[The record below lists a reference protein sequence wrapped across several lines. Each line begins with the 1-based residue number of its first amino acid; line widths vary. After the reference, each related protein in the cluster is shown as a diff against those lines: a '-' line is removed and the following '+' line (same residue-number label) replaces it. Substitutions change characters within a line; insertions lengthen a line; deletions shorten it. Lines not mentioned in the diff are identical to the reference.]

1 MKKMLT
7 IAVLVALAAVTIF
20 AVSGCGK
27 SQETTT
33 LEKPAEQP
41 AAQKYACSMKCEGE
55 KTYARPG
62 KCPKCGMALTPA
74 E

>member
-7 IAVLVALAAVTIF
+7 ITVLVALVAVTIF
-20 AVSGCGK
+20 AISGCGK

-33 LEKPAEQP
+33 VEKPAEQA
-41 AAQKYACSMKCEGE
+41 AAQYACSMKCEAE
-55 KTYARPG
+55 KTYASAG
-62 KCPKCGMALTPA
+62 SCPVCGMALTKT